1 VLRCQPKQAVPA
13 PQILMDEVDAVP
25 ALRLARTLLDDW
37 NDNHPEAWTPWEWV
51 EEAVL
56 ARRRWKR
63 AGRRNP
69 ALAARNYQ
77 RYQEFIAKIPHG
89 LLDRVIAEH

>member
-1 VLRCQPKQAVPA
+1 MTREEGTEG
-13 PQILMDEVDAVP
+13 MDDVDAVP
-25 ALRLARTLLDDW
+25 ALRLARTLLEDW
-37 NDNHPEAWTPWEWV
+37 NENHPEAWTPWEWV

-89 LLDRVIAEH
+89 LLDRVIAEY